1 MENPAWSPDGEK
13 IAFARRPDGG
23 VYEVFVIDV
32 DGSNLMQITEV
43 GPDASEY
50 SSREP
55 AWSPDGNRIA
65 FSGRRDGDEFIHLIN
80 PDGNNVVILDNGT
93 IHQEHPD
100 WSPEQQ

>member
-1 MENPAWSPDGEK
+1 
-13 IAFARRPDGG
+13 
-23 VYEVFVIDV
+23 
-32 DGSNLMQITEV
+32 MQITEV

-80 PDGNNVVILDNGT
+80 PDRSNEVVLDNGT

-100 WSPEQQ
+100 WSPVTE